1 MDIKL
6 TLTFSEYKLLRNL
19 ASNIL
24 GIELKPK
31 IKTLLKKSEEELEK
45 LLFEAIDNGK
55 IEKGLYYKGDVLLLI
70 MGFTSYDINH
80 SLRMTL
86 GKVLRKYG
94 IYKNSKKNQWKL
106 K

>member
-6 TLTFSEYKLLRNL
+6 TLTFNEYKLLRNL

-24 GIELKPK
+24 GIELRPK
-31 IKTLLKKSEEELEK
+31 IKTLLKKSEGELEK

-55 IEKGLYYKGDVLLLI
+55 IEKGLYYKSDVLLLI
-70 MGFTSYDINH
+70 MGFTSHDINH

-86 GKVLRKYG
+86 GKVLRKHCV
-94 IYKNSKKNQWKL
+94 YKNSKTNQWKI